1 MVVNC
6 FSEHLFEVVM
16 TKVNNTRMSLVLAGM
31 LATALVL
38 VTAQPAIAQYKS
50 YAQAYQQNAAS
61 NPGVNY
67 GTSRYLYQKYFQSNP
82 AVSPYLSGA
91 ILGRSDSGTA
101 YYTQIRPEQQRRES
115 AAKQQAQYIQQ
126 RKLQG
131 NIGHTVYPGG
141 PYGGYGAGT
150 YQPNLPP
157 ARTNGAYQNHWYG
170 AWNR

>member
-1 MVVNC
+1 
-6 FSEHLFEVVM
+6 M
-16 TKVNNTRMSLVLAGM
+16 TKLSNSWFPVGPGLV

-38 VTAQPAIAQYKS
+38 VAAQPVNAQYKS
-50 YAQAYQQNAAS
+50 YSQAYQQNAVS

-101 YYTQIRPEQQRRES
+101 YYTQILPEQQRRES
-115 AAKQQAQYIQQ
+115 AARQQAQYIQQ

-131 NIGHTVYPGG
+131 NIGWTAHPGALS
-141 PYGGYGAGT
+141 GGYGAGT
-150 YQPNLPP
+150 YQPTPPP